1 MSFNFSCYD
10 RAHLAASHEELNLA
24 NNLPSDIPDAA
35 LFMTSTT
42 CVPSVDVSVHKPFYN
57 ATPPVKL
64 LPVGAAVKLY
74 KGNLLDRFR
83 YCCRREY
90 YVCSNI
96 SFLTEIYRD

>member
-1 MSFNFSCYD
+1 MSFNFPCYD

-42 CVPSVDVSVHKPFYN
+42 CVPSIDVTVHKPFYN

-64 LPVGAAVKLY
+64 LPVGARPSNSTKATSLTDFGTAAGENIMFAV
-74 KGNLLDRFR
+74 
-83 YCCRREY
+83 
-90 YVCSNI
+90 I
-96 SFLTEIYRD
+96 SPS